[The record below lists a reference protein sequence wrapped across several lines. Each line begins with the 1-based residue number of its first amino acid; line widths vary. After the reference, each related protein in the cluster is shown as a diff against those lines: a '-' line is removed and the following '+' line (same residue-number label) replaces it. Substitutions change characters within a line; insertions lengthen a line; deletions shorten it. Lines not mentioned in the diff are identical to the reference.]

1 MHEQDSSIDATPLTS
16 MEAAQEVVA
25 DMMGLILKG
34 GGNLIHQMA
43 AEEPGTARRILDSIK
58 SFLKK
63 LAGSDGEWKSD
74 TRREMLETALKDKQN
89 VENGRNEFSIDGNN
103 LLSSDEMRRLESNL
117 NDQKYRGYK
126 LEKRPNGGF
135 MIAMDNTLAY
145 TDAKANP
152 E

>member
-1 MHEQDSSIDATPLTS
+1 
-16 MEAAQEVVA
+16 
-25 DMMGLILKG
+25 
-34 GGNLIHQMA
+34 
-43 AEEPGTARRILDSIK
+43 
-58 SFLKK
+58 
-63 LAGSDGEWKSD
+63 
-74 TRREMLETALKDKQN
+74 MLETALKDKQN

-145 TDAKANP
+145 TDAKGNP

>member
-16 MEAAQEVVA
+16 MKAAQETVA

-74 TRREMLETALKDKQN
+74 TQREMLETALKDKQN

-117 NDQKYRGYK
+117 ND
-126 LEKRPNGGF
+126 
-135 MIAMDNTLAY
+135 
-145 TDAKANP
+145 
-152 E
+152 

>member
-63 LAGSDGEWKSD
+63 LDGSDSEWKSD
-74 TRREMLETALKDKQN
+74 TQREMPENALKIHKQMTAEHSVRYLKIN
-89 VENGRNEFSIDGNN
+89 GFFIGINIARLKKIFRSGRGENTSQHAI
-103 LLSSDEMRRLESNL
+103 MVV
-117 NDQKYRGYK
+117 
-126 LEKRPNGGF
+126 
-135 MIAMDNTLAY
+135 
-145 TDAKANP
+145 
-152 E
+152 